1 VGKTEATEAILIR
14 AGFGICGVPCYNVST
29 QKADLEAGVEFREY
43 WGIARK
49 RGWIILLVAVVA
61 AVAALG
67 VSLLMSET
75 YEATIQLSINPARA
89 DWGLNQATK
98 DLLRNYGVNI
108 KSHRM
113 TQEAINRAQL
123 DMSTY
128 DFLAGLD
135 VSDDAANL
143 TITLQ
148 AESHDPEEA
157 RLMAQTLAD
166 VFVEERRNWN
176 SEQDKRDRIYVEK
189 VDDIRDVPLASPK
202 IKFNLLAG
210 LIFGAIVGGI
220 IIFFLEWLQSDIVRT
235 AADVEKAVGVT
246 VLGTIPAGS
255 ESKIDGQSKWSLP
268 AWIEP
273 GFFLMFLVGLV
284 IGAGLGALI
293 VGLL

>member
-1 VGKTEATEAILIR
+1 
-14 AGFGICGVPCYNVST
+14 
-29 QKADLEAGVEFREY
+29 VELREY
-43 WGIARK
+43 WEIARK
-49 RGWIILLVAVVA
+49 RGWIIVLVAVVA

-75 YEATIQLSINPARA
+75 YRATIQLSANPARA
-89 DWGLNQATK
+89 DWGLNQATQ
-98 DLLRNYGVNI
+98 DLLRNYVLNI
-108 KSHRM
+108 QTHRM

-128 DFLAGLD
+128 DFLANLD
-135 VSDDAANL
+135 VSADSSNL
-143 TITLQ
+143 SITIQ

-166 VFVEERRNWN
+166 VFVDERRQWN
-176 SEQDKRDRIYVEK
+176 SEQDKSDRIYVEK

-202 IKFNLLAG
+202 KTLNMAAG
-210 LIFGAIVGGI
+210 AVFGAIVGGI
-220 IIFFLEWLQSDIVRT
+220 IVFFLEWLQSDILRT
-235 AADVEKAVGVT
+235 IADVEKAVDVT
-246 VLGTIPAGS
+246 VLGAIPASS
-255 ESKIDGQSKWSLP
+255 ESKSGGGAKWGLP

-273 GFFLMFLVGLV
+273 SFLLTFAVGLV